1 MPLPDSFLQ
10 ELRMRN
16 PIEEVAASYVNLKR
30 TGRNLV
36 GLCPFH
42 SEKTP
47 SFTVYPDSDSFFCFG
62 CSTGGD
68 TITFIK
74 QIENLDYLEAVRF
87 LAQRAGLTV
96 PEGTVDDSMAK
107 LRRRVMEAN
116 VEAARYYHKTL
127 YSEKGAKAL
136 QYLYDRKLSDATIK
150 RFGLGYAPDAWD
162 SLIRELG
169 AKGFKTGELVAANL
183 ALQSRTGGYID
194 IFRNR
199 VMFPI
204 IDLRGNVI
212 AFGGRV
218 MEAKASRKYVNTSD
232 TVVYKK
238 SQNVF
243 ALNLAKNEKSEE
255 LILAEGYMDVISLH
269 QAGFRTAIASLGT
282 AFTAEQAQLISRYAK
297 QVVVS
302 YDADEAGRLATSKAI
317 PLLKKAGLAVRV
329 LTIPDGKDPDDYIKT
344 HGAVRFKNLL
354 EQTPNDMEYRL
365 SLLRSRHNNCAT
377 DTDRIAFLKEA
388 TELLAALSSAI
399 ERDVYAS
406 RLSQELSIEKAAIL
420 EQLKLVRRRRGRSEQ
435 REEMRKLSRPN
446 AGVRDEVNPERALN
460 LRAASAEEAL
470 IAYIMRNPDKVKGLS
485 EKIQAEDM
493 VTQFNRNVYAAVL
506 SRFKENRDFSPTS
519 LSSEF
524 DTAQMSRVALI
535 LAKHA
540 EASNNIE
547 EAAAY
552 IDIIRQEREKL
563 SLREEPEIGEADLSA
578 YLDRLRERKQ

>member
-1 MPLPDSFLQ
+1 
-10 ELRMRN
+10 MRN
-16 PIEEVAASYVNLKR
+16 PIEEVAATYVNLKR

-42 SEKTP
+42 NEKTP

-74 QIENLDYLEAVRF
+74 QIENLDYIEAVRF

-96 PEGTVDDSMAK
+96 PEGTVDDSMTK

-116 VEAARYYHKTL
+116 VEAARYYHKIL

-150 RFGLGYAPDAWD
+150 RFGLGYAPDAWGA
-162 SLIRELG
+162 LIKELG
-169 AKGFKTGELVAANL
+169 TKGFKPGELVAANL
-183 ALQSRTGGYID
+183 ASQSRTGGYID

-199 VMFPI
+199 IMFPI

-218 MEAKASRKYVNTSD
+218 LEAKANRKYVNTSD

-243 ALNLAKNEKSEE
+243 ALNLAKNEKGEE

-282 AFTAEQAQLISRYAK
+282 AFTSEQAQLISRYAK
-297 QVVVS
+297 RVVVS

-329 LTIPDGKDPDDYIKT
+329 LTIPDGKDPDDYIKA

-365 SLLRSRHNNCAT
+365 SLLRSQHNNCAT

-420 EQLKLVRRRRGRSEQ
+420 EQLKLVQRRRGRSEQ

-470 IAYIMRNPDKVKGLS
+470 LAYILRNPDKVKGLS
-485 EKIQAEDM
+485 EKIRAEDM
-493 VTQFNRNVYAAVL
+493 VTAFNRRVYEVIL
-506 SRFKENRDFSPTS
+506 TRFNEKRDFSPTS

-524 DTAQMSRVALI
+524 DTAQMGRIALI
-535 LAKHA
+535 LAKYA
-540 EASNNIE
+540 EASDDLK

-552 IDIIRQEREKL
+552 IDIIKQEREKL
-563 SLREEPEIGEADLSA
+563 SLRKEPEMGEADLSA